1 MTATR
6 RNARIGRIGLYTLLV
21 WIFLFFSIPLLV
33 VIATSL
39 KSSDEV
45 RTFSIFSLPM
55 APSIDAWIKAWS
67 SACTGLNCGGVRV
80 GFWNSVRILIPSVII
95 SVLAGSVTGYA
106 LSHWRVRGANVI
118 MLFLL
123 LGAFIPY
130 QVIL

>member
-6 RNARIGRIGLYTLLV
+6 RNARIGRIGLYALLV
-21 WIFLFFSIPLLV
+21 WICLFFSIPLLV

-67 SACTGLNCGGVRV
+67 SACTGSSR
-80 GFWNSVRILIPSVII
+80 P
-95 SVLAGSVTGYA
+95 
-106 LSHWRVRGANVI
+106 
-118 MLFLL
+118 
-123 LGAFIPY
+123 
-130 QVIL
+130 